1 MNIKARELNINIDNP
16 TFNKID
22 NKLRKV
28 LIDKKFN
35 SKFRISI
42 INQKKIDFNNSM
54 NKAIKA
60 NVQKKKF
67 SSEKK
72 SYGLLA
78 PVMTEKSMFLSNQGL
93 KNKVV
98 FFVDRRMTKTAIK
111 AEVEKMFKVSVFS
124 VHTITTGGTCS
135 DRGKLRRK
143 MGEGLQKKA
152 VITLK
157 KGDNIFLG
165 EL

>member
-42 INQKKIDFNNSM
+42 IDFNNSM